1 MKSMP
6 RDLELSDLSHHFS
19 CSDTL
24 YTKVPASEIISAKPF
39 TNNALTYRLGGL
51 KPLTQIVKTTDD
63 YIQCANQRKIQ
74 MSIGKQQL
82 TLHQ

>member
-1 MKSMP
+1 M
-6 RDLELSDLSHHFS
+6 
-19 CSDTL
+19 
-24 YTKVPASEIISAKPF
+24 YTKVTASKIISAKPF
-39 TNNALTYRLGGL
+39 TNNPLTYRLGGL

-82 TLHQ
+82 TLEQ

>member
-1 MKSMP
+1 M
-6 RDLELSDLSHHFS
+6 
-19 CSDTL
+19 
-24 YTKVPASEIISAKPF
+24 YTKVPASKLISAKPF
-39 TNNALTYRLGGL
+39 TNNPLTYRLEGL

-82 TLHQ
+82 TLDQWTLIW